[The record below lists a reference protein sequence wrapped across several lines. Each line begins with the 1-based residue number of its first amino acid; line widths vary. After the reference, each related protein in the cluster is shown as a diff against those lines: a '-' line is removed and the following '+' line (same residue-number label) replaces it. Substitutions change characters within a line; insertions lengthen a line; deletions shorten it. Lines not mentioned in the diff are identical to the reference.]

1 MMTSVLWEVIIGQGE
16 GVPNIVGQMAGVY
29 NSYTRYDGE
38 DYKGAFAPT
47 TYGSSNN
54 EPIAAGCNYDYR
66 SRTKFN
72 AAYGEIHNGTYYNHV
87 YGKSDHVTPL
97 NITLRY
103 WRRFQ

>member
-1 MMTSVLWEVIIGQGE
+1 
-16 GVPNIVGQMAGVY
+16 MAGVY
-29 NSYTRYDGE
+29 NSYTSRDKE
-38 DYKGAFAPT
+38 EYKGAFAPT
-47 TYGSSNN
+47 TYGFNNN
-54 EPIAAGCNYDYR
+54 EPIAAPCSTSYG
-66 SRTKFN
+66 SRTWFN